1 MILPQ
6 ACTGGAIK
14 HLIRAREQSSASS
27 DRGKLLLPQQPVAG
41 SVKVAGSAAA
51 ASGWGGLVDYDEDN
65 GEVAAMAAAATAAA
79 LSPLAAAAAAAAA
92 TAASLEDAAGAS
104 GRRVATVA
112 AGTSKGEKN
121 HGRGCNSVTVQQR
134 NSVTVWPLYA
144 RLVGQCILWPPPYR
158 LR

>member
-65 GEVAAMAAAATAAA
+65 GEVAAV
-79 LSPLAAAAAAAAA
+79 AAAA